1 MIWVAVV
8 KNVNNLLKPTV
19 GSGLVF
25 KKLYICRVDN
35 YVGSLN
41 PDTGDIKYDTFDN
54 FSRFVTRLLK
64 DNPEHSPHNVIDCD
78 IENIIRKK
86 IQTDI
91 LIQSR
96 IQHEI

>member
-1 MIWVAVV
+1 MIWLAVV
-8 KNVNNLLKPTV
+8 KNVNNLLKLTI
-19 GSGLVF
+19 GSGLIF
-25 KKLYICRVDN
+25 KKLYICHVDN

-54 FSRFVTRLLK
+54 FSRFVTKLLK
-64 DNPEHSPHNVIDCD
+64 DNPEYSPHNVIDCD

-86 IQTDI
+86 IQTDT